1 MPPITVMKD
10 FQVSTFSNF
19 FLVGIDHKT
28 AGEEVREKFSLNETQ
43 ASHLIFDYKEIGG
56 DGMMIVSTCNRT
68 EIYAFGNCR
77 RDIIALFCKHTGN
90 SQELFY
96 RHQNIKQNREAME
109 HLFKVSAGMESKILG
124 DFEIIGQIKKSFQFA
139 KEQAAHN
146 AFLERLVNSAIQ
158 ASKKV
163 KNETQLCTG
172 AASVAF
178 AAVQKI
184 KNHLADST
192 LSQNAKVV
200 LVGTGKIGRTACEN
214 LVNQTG
220 LTDITLINR
229 TEEKAERL
237 AKRFGVQHRD
247 YHHLEQALDAADI
260 VIVATGALSPTVLS
274 EHFTTEKPRLLLDL
288 SVPRNVDG
296 KLYRDQRFE
305 VVDVDTLSAVAEE
318 SMERRKAEIPAAEE
332 IINGM
337 IDDFYQWLETRRV
350 APTLQAVRQK
360 MESWKSKEVQNL
372 LKKYPE
378 LNAEHA
384 DILAD
389 QLLNRITGQFA
400 RKLKDGED
408 VNNDLRTIHHIFEL
422 EARK

>member
-1 MPPITVMKD
+1 MKD

-19 FLVGIDHKT
+19 FLVGIDHRS
-28 AGEEVREKFSLNETQ
+28 AGVEVREKFSLNESQ
-43 ASHLIFDYKEIGG
+43 ASHLIHDYKQLGG

-68 EIYAFGNCR
+68 EIYAFGNCP
-77 RDIIALFCKHTGN
+77 RDIVSLFCQHTGN
-90 SQELFY
+90 EQELFY
-96 RHQNIKQNREAME
+96 KYQNIKQNREAIE

-139 KEQAAHN
+139 KEQQAHN
-146 AFLERLVNSAIQ
+146 AFIERLVNNAIQ
-158 ASKKV
+158 ASKKI
-163 KNETQLCTG
+163 KNQTQLSTG

-184 KNHLADST
+184 KNYLQQTSLAE
-192 LSQNAKVV
+192 QAKVV

-220 LTDITLINR
+220 LKDITLINR

-237 AKRFGVQHRD
+237 AERFGVR
-247 YHHLEQALDAADI
+247 YLNYAHLESALDAADI
-260 VIVATGALSPTVLS
+260 IIVATGALAPTVS
-274 EHFTTEKPRLLLDL
+274 FSHFKTEKPRLVLDL
-288 SVPRNVDG
+288 SVPRNVEATI
-296 KLYRDQRFE
+296 YAHSQFE
-305 VVDVDTLSAVAEE
+305 VVDVDSLSAVAEE
-318 SMERRKAEIPAAEE
+318 NMERRKAEIPAAEE
-332 IINGM
+332 IINKI
-337 IDDFYQWLETRRV
+337 IDEFYLWLESRRV
-350 APTLQAVRQK
+350 APTLQAVRKK

-378 LNAEHA
+378 LNEEHA

-400 RKLKDGED
+400 KKLKEGED
-408 VNNDLRTIHHIFEL
+408 VNNDLRTIHYIFEL
-422 EARK
+422 EAGK